1 MKLSQHTKSGSFA
14 PPSEGLGEALLIANR
29 GEIAVRIIRAAK
41 KLGIRSVAVY
51 AADDAESLHVSLAD
65 EAVLLSGN
73 SLAETYLN
81 QEKIIQIALES
92 RAEAIHPG
100 YGFLSENAGFA
111 QKVIDAGL
119 IFIGPTPENIRLMGE
134 KNQALDYVR
143 SLGVPV
149 LPSFRGAIQ
158 ELIQLA
164 PEMDFPVIV
173 KASGGGGG
181 KGIVICNSIE
191 ELSAALPVAEQ
202 QALRYFGNGE
212 LFIEKY
218 LSVARHIEVQLI
230 ADNYDNIIHFFE
242 RECSVQRHFQKI
254 IEEAPSPSVDEK
266 LRQKLTSTAIKIA
279 RSMNYR
285 NAGTIEFLLDENDQF
300 YFLEMNTRIQV
311 EHPVTEMVTKT
322 DLVGLQLLVATGNP
336 LPVQQSEILI
346 SGHAIEVRLCAEDA
360 ENHFLPS
367 AGKLSVWNI
376 PDHENL
382 RVETFVKEGIQISA
396 SYDSL
401 LAKLIVWD
409 ETREN
414 ALKRMQ
420 SELSQT
426 FISGI
431 HTNLP
436 FLTTLVESD
445 EIRQNKIYTK
455 YVDLNLNL
463 INDKIQE
470 KKDQLDRHRLVIAY
484 LAFYFFASKNSG
496 NSVWNRI
503 GFWRIS
509 PEIEVSFDGEKYK
522 CRIEQAKGQ
531 YSFRINGLDYLVS
544 SVNLNGNLLEL
555 EINSQY
561 ETFYCI
567 ENSSETVV
575 CHRGFSFSLRSNL
588 LINQVVLNRKN
599 AEVKK
604 VFQNLICADLF
615 GKVLQINVL
624 SGDRVKN
631 GQILLTLESMKTE
644 IHVLSPVDGQVKKI
658 HVAEGKTVSE
668 KQLLVELTAPSN
680 SPYGESKIPYP
691 TYP

>member
-1 MKLSQHTKSGSFA
+1 MKVFHKI
-14 PPSEGLGEALLIANR
+14 LIANR
-29 GEIAVRIIRAAK
+29 GEIAVRVIRAAQ
-41 KLGIRSVAVY
+41 KLGIRTVAVY
-51 AADDAESLHVSLAD
+51 ASDDAESLHVSLAD

-73 SLAETYLN
+73 TLTETYLN
-81 QEKIIQIALES
+81 QEKIIQIALEKS
-92 RAEAIHPG
+92 AGAIHPG

-119 IFIGPTPENIRLMGE
+119 IFIGPTPENISLMGE
-134 KNQALDYVR
+134 KNQSLDYVR
-143 SLGVPV
+143 SLGIPV
-149 LPSFRGAIQ
+149 LPSFRGTVN
-158 ELIQLA
+158 ELLQFA
-164 PEMDFPVIV
+164 PEMNFPVMV

-181 KGIVICNSIE
+181 KGISICNSVE
-191 ELSAALPVAEQ
+191 ELAAALPIATQ
-202 QALRYFGNGE
+202 QALRYFRNGE

-218 LSVARHIEVQLI
+218 LPVARHIEVQLI
-230 ADNYDNIIHFFE
+230 ADYHGNIVHFFE
-242 RECSVQRHFQKI
+242 RECSVQRQFQKI
-254 IEEAPSPSVDEK
+254 IEEAPSASVNEK
-266 LRQKLTSTAIKIA
+266 LRQELTSTAVKIA
-279 RSMNYR
+279 RSMDYR
-285 NAGTIEFLLDENDQF
+285 NAGTIEFLLDENDKF

-311 EHPVTEMVTKT
+311 EHPVTEMITKT
-322 DLVGLQLLVATGNP
+322 DLVGLQLHVAAGNP
-336 LPVQQSEILI
+336 LPVQQNEIQI

-367 AGKLSVWNI
+367 AGRLSVWNI
-376 PDHENL
+376 PNHKNL
-382 RVETFVKEGIQISA
+382 RVETFSKEGSQISA

-409 ETREN
+409 ETREK

-436 FLTTLVESD
+436 FLSALVESD

-455 YVDLNLNL
+455 YVELNLNL
-463 INDKIQE
+463 INAKIQE
-470 KKDQLDRHRLVIAY
+470 KKDHLDMHKLVTAY
-484 LAFYFFASKNSG
+484 LAFHFYTGKNLG
-496 NSVWNRI
+496 NSVWSRI

-509 PEIEVSFDGEKYK
+509 SDVEVSVDGEKYK
-522 CRIEQAKGQ
+522 CRIEQAQGQ
-531 YSFRINGLDYLVS
+531 ISFRINGLDYFVS

-555 EINSQY
+555 EINKLH
-561 ETFYCI
+561 ETFYCA

-575 CHRGFSFSLRSNL
+575 CHCGFSFSLRSNL
-588 LINQVVLNRKN
+588 LINQVVLERKN

-604 VFQNLICADLF
+604 VFKNLICADLF

-624 SGDRVKN
+624 SGDWVKN

-658 HVAEGKTVSE
+658 HVAEGKTVTE
-668 KQLLVELTAPSN
+668 KQLLVELQENCNELRVPS
-680 SPYGESKIPYP
+680 S
-691 TYP
+691 

>member
-1 MKLSQHTKSGSFA
+1 MKVFHKI
-14 PPSEGLGEALLIANR
+14 LIANR
-29 GEIAVRIIRAAK
+29 GEIAVRVIRAAQ
-41 KLGIRSVAVY
+41 KLGILTVAVY
-51 AADDAESLHVSLAD
+51 ASDDAESLHVSLAN

-73 SLAETYLN
+73 TISETYLN

-92 RAEAIHPG
+92 GAEAIHPG

-119 IFIGPTPENIRLMGE
+119 IFVGPTPENIHLMGE
-134 KNQALDYVR
+134 KNQSLNYVR
-143 SLGVPV
+143 SLGIPV
-149 LPSFRGAIQ
+149 LQSFRGTV
-158 ELIQLA
+158 EQLLQSI
-164 PEMDFPVIV
+164 PEMDFPVMV

-181 KGIVICNSIE
+181 KGIVICESAG
-191 ELSAALPVAEQ
+191 ELPTALRSAEQ

-218 LSVARHIEVQLI
+218 LPVARHIEVQLI
-230 ADNYDNIIHFFE
+230 ADHHGNIVHFFE
-242 RECSVQRHFQKI
+242 RECSIQRHFQKI
-254 IEEAPSPSVDEK
+254 IEEAPSASVNEK
-266 LRQKLTSTAIKIA
+266 LRQELTSTAVIIA
-279 RSMNYR
+279 QSMNYR

-311 EHPVTEMVTKT
+311 EHPATELITKT
-322 DLVGLQLLVATGNP
+322 DLVSLQLIVAAGNT
-336 LPVQQSEILI
+336 LPVQQNEIQI

-367 AGKLSVWNI
+367 AGKLAAWNI
-376 PDHENL
+376 PDHNNL
-382 RVETFVKEGIQISA
+382 RVETYVKEGSRISA

-401 LAKLIVWD
+401 LAKLIVWE
-409 ETREN
+409 ETREK

-436 FLTTLVESD
+436 FLSALVESE

-463 INDKIQE
+463 INAKIQE
-470 KKDQLDRHRLVIAY
+470 KKDHLDRHKLVTAY
-484 LAFYFFASKNSG
+484 LSFHFYAGKNSG

-509 PEIEVSFDGEKYK
+509 SDIEVSVDGEKYK
-522 CRIEQAKGQ
+522 CGIEHAQGLV
-531 YSFRINGLDYLVS
+531 SFRINGQDYLIS
-544 SVNLNGNLLEL
+544 SVNLTGNLLEL
-555 EINSQY
+555 EINKLH
-561 ETFYCI
+561 ETFYCA
-567 ENSSETVV
+567 ENSIETVV

-599 AEVKK
+599 VEVKK

-624 SGDRVKN
+624 SGDWVKN

-644 IHVLSPVDGQVKKI
+644 IHVLSPVDGQVKKV
-658 HVAEGKTVSE
+658 HVAEGKTVTE
-668 KQLLVELTAPSN
+668 KQLLVEF
-680 SPYGESKIPYP
+680 E
-691 TYP
+691 